1 MGIVAFITMGVVMLF
16 LPLGIVKGLV
26 QKFLLTEDSAFYTIS
41 VNVILHAVGISLI
54 CFGGYY
60 CSQENLIQYSFAITT
75 NFLFIFL
82 IGSFLFCLDVFFINS
97 VYLRHFFSNRY
108 TPDKPLLK
116 YIYCLSLFWWLIV
129 MGFFL
134 TPLFLNKYNVA
145 EINLKEAKKQNA
157 HLKSQAFIN
166 KYSSSYAG
174 KRIDISSSPY
184 GGIILLWGKEKRHI
198 NYQTFFYRWKPAS
211 FIFIPSTGSIILKVN
226 NEFFS
231 YNI

>member
-1 MGIVAFITMGVVMLF
+1 MGIVAFITMGAVMLF

-41 VNVILHAVGISLI
+41 VNIILHAVGISLI

-116 YIYCLSLFWWLIV
+116 YIYCLSLFWWLIF

>member
-1 MGIVAFITMGVVMLF
+1 MLF
-16 LPLGIVKGLV
+16 LPVGITKGLV

-60 CSQENLIQYSFAITT
+60 CSQENLIQYSFATTT

-145 EINLKEAKKQNA
+145 EINLKEAKKQNQ
-157 HLKSQAFIN
+157 SSEEQPNIDDN
-166 KYSSSYAG
+166 KQ
-174 KRIDISSSPY
+174 
-184 GGIILLWGKEKRHI
+184 EEVH
-198 NYQTFFYRWKPAS
+198 
-211 FIFIPSTGSIILKVN
+211 N
-226 NEFFS
+226 ND
-231 YNI
+231 

>member
-1 MGIVAFITMGVVMLF
+1 MGIVAFITMGAVMLF

-60 CSQENLIQYSFAITT
+60 CSQKNLIQYSFAITT

>member
-1 MGIVAFITMGVVMLF
+1 MGIVAFITMGAVMLF

-116 YIYCLSLFWWLIV
+116 YIYCLSLFWWLIF
-129 MGFFL
+129 MGFFF
-134 TPLFLNKYNVA
+134 TPLFLDRV
-145 EINLKEAKKQNA
+145 
-157 HLKSQAFIN
+157 
-166 KYSSSYAG
+166 
-174 KRIDISSSPY
+174 
-184 GGIILLWGKEKRHI
+184 
-198 NYQTFFYRWKPAS
+198 
-211 FIFIPSTGSIILKVN
+211 VN
-226 NEFFS
+226 S
-231 YNI
+231 

>member
-1 MGIVAFITMGVVMLF
+1 MLF

-75 NFLFIFL
+75 NFLFIFF

>member
-1 MGIVAFITMGVVMLF
+1 MGIVAFITMGAVMLF

-41 VNVILHAVGISLI
+41 VNIILHAVGISLI

-75 NFLFIFL
+75 NFLFIFF

-116 YIYCLSLFWWLIV
+116 YIYCLSLFWWLIF

-145 EINLKEAKKQNA
+145 EINLKEAKKQNV
-157 HLKSQAFIN
+157 HLKSLAFIN

-174 KRIDISSSPY
+174 KRIDILSSPY

>member
-1 MGIVAFITMGVVMLF
+1 MLF

-60 CSQENLIQYSFAITT
+60 CSQENLIQYSFATTT

-145 EINLKEAKKQNA
+145 EINLKEAKRQNA

>member
-1 MGIVAFITMGVVMLF
+1 MGIVAFITMGAVMLF

-145 EINLKEAKKQNA
+145 EINLKEAKRQNA

-198 NYQTFFYRWKPAS
+198 NYQTFFYRWKP
-211 FIFIPSTGSIILKVN
+211 LKVN

>member
-1 MGIVAFITMGVVMLF
+1 MGIVAFITMGAVMLF

-145 EINLKEAKKQNA
+145 EINLKEAKRQNA

-184 GGIILLWGKEKRHI
+184 GGIILLWGEEKRHI

>member
-1 MGIVAFITMGVVMLF
+1 MGIVAFITMGAVMLF

-41 VNVILHAVGISLI
+41 VNIILHAVGISLI

-60 CSQENLIQYSFAITT
+60 CSQENLIQYSFATTT

-116 YIYCLSLFWWLIV
+116 YIYCLSLFWWLIF

-145 EINLKEAKKQNA
+145 EINLKEAKRQNA

>member
-1 MGIVAFITMGVVMLF
+1 MGIVAFITMGAVMLF

-60 CSQENLIQYSFAITT
+60 CSQENLIQYSFATTT

-116 YIYCLSLFWWLIV
+116 YIYCLILPLSTSNTVAKSSQYSIV
-129 MGFFL
+129 LKYFNEFSKPVYSG
-134 TPLFLNKYNVA
+134 LFL
-145 EINLKEAKKQNA
+145 
-157 HLKSQAFIN
+157 
-166 KYSSSYAG
+166 SS
-174 KRIDISSSPY
+174 
-184 GGIILLWGKEKRHI
+184 L
-198 NYQTFFYRWKPAS
+198 
-211 FIFIPSTGSIILKVN
+211 
-226 NEFFS
+226 
-231 YNI
+231 

>member
-1 MGIVAFITMGVVMLF
+1 MGIVAFITMGAVMLF

-60 CSQENLIQYSFAITT
+60 CSQENLIQYSFATTT

-97 VYLRHFFSNRY
+97 VYLRYFFSNRY

-116 YIYCLSLFWWLIV
+116 YIYCLSLFWWLIF

>member
-1 MGIVAFITMGVVMLF
+1 MGIVAFITMGAVMLF

-26 QKFLLTEDSAFYTIS
+26 QKFLLTEDSVFYTIS
-41 VNVILHAVGISLI
+41 VNIILHAVGISLI

-60 CSQENLIQYSFAITT
+60 CSQENLIQYSFATTT

-116 YIYCLSLFWWLIV
+116 YIYCLSLFWWLIF

-145 EINLKEAKKQNA
+145 EINLKEAKRQNA

>member
-1 MGIVAFITMGVVMLF
+1 MGVVAFITIGAVMLF

-26 QKFLLTEDSAFYTIS
+26 QKFLLPEDSAFYTIF
-41 VNVILHAVGISLI
+41 VNVILHAIGVGLI
-54 CFGGYY
+54 CYGGYY

-82 IGSFLFCLDVFFINS
+82 ISSFLFCLDVFFINS

-116 YIYCLSLFWWLIV
+116 YIYCLSLFWWLIF

>member
-1 MGIVAFITMGVVMLF
+1 MGIVAFITMGAVMLF

-41 VNVILHAVGISLI
+41 VNIILHAVGISLI

-60 CSQENLIQYSFAITT
+60 CSQENLIQYSFATTT

-145 EINLKEAKKQNA
+145 EINLKEAKRQNA

>member
-1 MGIVAFITMGVVMLF
+1 MGIVAFITMGAVMLF

-145 EINLKEAKKQNA
+145 EINLKEAKRQNA

>member
-1 MGIVAFITMGVVMLF
+1 MGIVAFITMGAVMLF

-60 CSQENLIQYSFAITT
+60 CSQENLIQYSFATTT

-116 YIYCLSLFWWLIV
+116 YIYCLSLFWWLIF

>member
-1 MGIVAFITMGVVMLF
+1 MGIVAFITMGAVMLF
-16 LPLGIVKGLV
+16 LPLGIIKGLV
-26 QKFLLTEDSAFYTIS
+26 QKFLLTEGSAFYTIS

-60 CSQENLIQYSFAITT
+60 CSQENLIQYSFATTT

-116 YIYCLSLFWWLIV
+116 YIYCLSLFWWLIF

-145 EINLKEAKKQNA
+145 EINLKEAKRQNA

-211 FIFIPSTGSIILKVN
+211 FISIPSTGSIILKVN

>member
-1 MGIVAFITMGVVMLF
+1 MEIVAFITIGAVMFF
-16 LPLGIVKGLV
+16 LPLGIVKGLI
-26 QKFLLTEDSAFYTIS
+26 QKFLFPEASVFYIIS
-41 VNVILHAVGISLI
+41 VNVVLHTVDVGLI
-54 CFGGYY
+54 CYGGYY
-60 CSQENLIQYSFAITT
+60 CSEESLIQYSFATT
-75 NFLFIFL
+75 ANFLFIFL
-82 IGSFLFCLDVFFINS
+82 IGSFLFCLDVFINS
-97 VYLRHFFSNRY
+97 ASLRNFFQNRC
-108 TPDKPLLK
+108 THDKPLLK
-116 YIYCLSLFWWLIV
+116 YIYCLSLFWWLIF

-134 TPLFLNKYNVA
+134 IPLFLNKYNVA
-145 EINLKEAKKQNA
+145 EINLKEAKKQNT
-157 HLKSQAFIN
+157 HLKSLAFIN

-231 YNI
+231 YSI

>member
-1 MGIVAFITMGVVMLF
+1 MGIVAFITMGAVMLF

-82 IGSFLFCLDVFFINS
+82 ICSFLFCLDVFFINS

-116 YIYCLSLFWWLIV
+116 YIYCLSLFWWFIF

>member
-1 MGIVAFITMGVVMLF
+1 MLF

-26 QKFLLTEDSAFYTIS
+26 QKFLLTEDSVFYTIS
-41 VNVILHAVGISLI
+41 VNIILHAVGISLI

-60 CSQENLIQYSFAITT
+60 CSQENLIQYSFATTT

-116 YIYCLSLFWWLIV
+116 YIYCLSLFWWLIF

-145 EINLKEAKKQNA
+145 EINLKESKRQNA

>member
-1 MGIVAFITMGVVMLF
+1 MGIVTFITIGAVMFF

-26 QKFLLTEDSAFYTIS
+26 QKFLFPEASVFYTIS
-41 VNVILHAVGISLI
+41 VNVVLHTVAVGLI
-54 CFGGYY
+54 CYGGYY
-60 CSQENLIQYSFAITT
+60 CSQESLIQYSFATT
-75 NFLFIFL
+75 ANFLFIFL
-82 IGSFLFCLDVFFINS
+82 IGSFLFCLDVFINS
-97 VYLRHFFSNRY
+97 ASMRHFFQNRC

-116 YIYCLSLFWWLIV
+116 YIYCLSLFWWLIF

-145 EINLKEAKKQNA
+145 EINLKEAKKQNT
-157 HLKSQAFIN
+157 HLKSLPFIN

>member
-1 MGIVAFITMGVVMLF
+1 MGIVAFITMGAVMLF

-60 CSQENLIQYSFAITT
+60 CSQENLIQYSFATTT

-116 YIYCLSLFWWLIV
+116 YIYCLSLFWWLIF

-145 EINLKEAKKQNA
+145 EINLKEAKRQNA

>member
-1 MGIVAFITMGVVMLF
+1 MGIVAFITMGAVMLF

-116 YIYCLSLFWWLIV
+116 YIYCLSLFWWLIF

>member
-1 MGIVAFITMGVVMLF
+1 MGIVAFITMGAVMLF

-116 YIYCLSLFWWLIV
+116 YIYCLSLFWWLIF

-145 EINLKEAKKQNA
+145 EINLKEAKKQNT

>member
-82 IGSFLFCLDVFFINS
+82 IGSFLFCLDVFF
-97 VYLRHFFSNRY
+97 Y
-108 TPDKPLLK
+108 K
-116 YIYCLSLFWWLIV
+116 LSL
-129 MGFFL
+129 
-134 TPLFLNKYNVA
+134 PA
-145 EINLKEAKKQNA
+145 
-157 HLKSQAFIN
+157 
-166 KYSSSYAG
+166 
-174 KRIDISSSPY
+174 
-184 GGIILLWGKEKRHI
+184 
-198 NYQTFFYRWKPAS
+198 TFFFKSLYSR
-211 FIFIPSTGSIILKVN
+211 
-226 NEFFS
+226 
-231 YNI
+231 

>member
-1 MGIVAFITMGVVMLF
+1 MGIVAFITMGAVMLF

-60 CSQENLIQYSFAITT
+60 CSQENLIQYSFATTT

-116 YIYCLSLFWWLIV
+116 YIYCLSLFLWLIF

-145 EINLKEAKKQNA
+145 EINLKEAKRQNA

>member
-1 MGIVAFITMGVVMLF
+1 MGVVAFITIGAVMLF

-26 QKFLLTEDSAFYTIS
+26 QKFLLPEDSAFYTIF
-41 VNVILHAVGISLI
+41 VNVILHAIGVGLI
-54 CFGGYY
+54 CYGGYY

-116 YIYCLSLFWWLIV
+116 YIYCLSLFWWLIF

-145 EINLKEAKKQNA
+145 EINLKEAKRQNA

>member
-1 MGIVAFITMGVVMLF
+1 MGIVAFITMGAVMLF

-75 NFLFIFL
+75 NFLFIFF

>member
-1 MGIVAFITMGVVMLF
+1 MGIVAFITMGAVMLF

-60 CSQENLIQYSFAITT
+60 CSQENLIQYSFATTT

-145 EINLKEAKKQNA
+145 EINLKEAKRQNA

>member
-1 MGIVAFITMGVVMLF
+1 MGIVAFITMGAVMLF

-60 CSQENLIQYSFAITT
+60 CSQENLIQYSFATTT

-145 EINLKEAKKQNA
+145 EINLKEAKRQHA

>member
-1 MGIVAFITMGVVMLF
+1 MGIVAFITMGAVMLF

-26 QKFLLTEDSAFYTIS
+26 QKFLLTEDSVFYTIS
-41 VNVILHAVGISLI
+41 VNIILHAVGISLI

-60 CSQENLIQYSFAITT
+60 CSQENLIQYSFATTT

-116 YIYCLSLFWWLIV
+116 YIYCLSLFWWLIF